1 MNEQDRRAIENMCL
15 TGMEPDALYACFP
28 KFAKEEIEKIY
39 SEIRNG
45 SESAVEE
52 NVISINCS

>member
-1 MNEQDRRAIENMCL
+1 MKNVFVCPNL
-15 TGMEPDALYACFP
+15 TESGMEPDALYACFP

-39 SEIRNG
+39 SEVRNG
-45 SESAVEE
+45 SESTVEE

>member
-15 TGMEPDALYACFP
+15 TGMELDSLYACFP

-39 SEIRNG
+39 CEIRSG
-45 SESAVEE
+45 SENKGEE